1 MLSLV
6 TQTLIATF
14 LVAQVALAFEV
25 AAYWGQNS
33 GYPATPQTA
42 LKDYCDSNTADI
54 VVVSFINKINPLN
67 INLANICG
75 TEFDSG
81 LLHCPSVGD
90 DIAYCQSQGKK
101 VLLSVGGATGA
112 KFASDKE
119 ATEFA
124 TNVWNKFGGGSD
136 DERPFD
142 AAVVDGFDLDFES
155 KDQTGTVAF
164 GNTLRALYGKQSA
177 KQYYLSASPQCVY
190 PDESLNA
197 YLTQV
202 SLDYTFVQ
210 FYNNQCKL
218 DGDFNFKAWSD
229 YVLKASPNKNNK
241 LFVGLPGTPASAPAG
256 GYVSLDTVEETVDS
270 IKCDPHFGGL
280 AVWDASS
287 SFSGYAQ
294 GLRQILDTV
303 DTEECRTTTSTTSK
317 AATST
322 TSKATTAPTTAPTTQ
337 PAPTTP
343 ATIEPSAPYGNSTS
357 TKTDIHTTVITI
369 TSCDDHKCT
378 KVPVTTGLT
387 TVTELD
393 TIYTTYCPLLD
404 ATATETAL
412 STTLV
417 TVTECDD
424 NECTAKTTETK
435 APTETEAPETKATQA
450 PETDASVSS
459 SPSVAPV
466 PTTAPANTA
475 SSSIPDTYTTLTSF
489 LTEQKPAFTSPAT
502 NGSSPA
508 APTVITAS
516 ANMATSVKGSLVLI
530 GLSALAALF

>member
-54 VVVSFINKINPLN
+54 IVVSFINKINPLN

-90 DIAYCQSQGKK
+90 DISYCQSQGKK

-136 DERPFD
+136 EERPFD

-190 PDESLNA
+190 PDESLNS

-229 YVLKASPNKNNK
+229 YVQKASPNKNNK

-256 GYVSLDTVEETVDS
+256 GYVSLDTVKKTVDS
-270 IKCDPHFGGL
+270 IKCDSHFGGL

-317 AATST
+317 A
-322 TSKATTAPTTAPTTQ
+322 TTAPTTAPTTQPKPTTPATTQ

-393 TIYTTYCPLLD
+393 TVYTTYCPLLD

-417 TVTECDD
+417 TVTECAD
-424 NECTAKTTETK
+424 NECTAKTTETA
-435 APTETEAPETKATQA
+435 APTETEAPETKA
-450 PETDASVSS
+450 PETEASVSS

-475 SSSIPDTYTTLTSF
+475 SFSIPDTYTTLTSYV
-489 LTEQKPAFTSPAT
+489 TEQKPSFTAPAT

-508 APTVITAS
+508 APTAITAYE
-516 ANMATSVKGSLVLI
+516 NMATSVKGSLVLI